1 MKITVGGSSSMTITT
16 KPYEPIKVE
25 SSLFIEKE
33 VDDDTDIE
41 ELQEQ
46 YQEKVNKLL
55 QKDLDKKAKNIAKE
69 QKEFKNNLSRIM
81 DY

>member
-1 MKITVGGSSSMTITT
+1 MKITVGGSSSMTITA

-33 VDDDTDIE
+33 VDDDADIE
-41 ELQEQ
+41 EVEEQ

-55 QKDLDKKAKNIAKE
+55 QKDLDKKITVVARKQNELRGKLAS
-69 QKEFKNNLSRIM
+69 FV
-81 DY
+81 D